1 MAIPENI
8 VVLGHRESELREQS
22 LGAIDDNERMSDHL
36 DAIEATMSA
45 LMEHVRDRPERS
57 QAELV
62 VKRLGI
68 RLFNNLAS
76 GLSQGLKGYYQQ
88 AFDAV
93 RDVVELQ
100 FLFDDFGS
108 DPEKPLRW
116 ALASKVDR
124 EREFRPA
131 EVRKRLDARYQH
143 VGDARRKAYQALSTM
158 ASHPS
163 PDGFALITPHDSLS
177 VTGPFFEARFL
188 DALLGEMAQHG
199 LGAGVNFTSLLPAET
214 EAEMAA
220 KIVYAQRAGRWVE
233 RHMSKEVAEVMA
245 ADLGAS

>member
-8 VVLGHRESELREQS
+8 VVLGQRESELREQS
-22 LGAIDDNERMSDHL
+22 LGAIDGDERMSDHL
-36 DAIEATMSA
+36 DVIEATMSA
-45 LMEHVRDRPERS
+45 LMDHVRDRPERS

-100 FLFDDFGS
+100 FLFDDFGT

-116 ALASKVDR
+116 ALASKVER

-131 EVRKRLDARYQH
+131 EVRKRLDARYKH

-163 PDGFALITPHDSLS
+163 PDGFALITPRDNLS

-188 DALLGEMAQHG
+188 DALLAEMAQHG
-199 LGAGVNFTSLLPAET
+199 LGAGVNFTSLLAAQT

-233 RHMSKEVAEVMA
+233 RYMSKEVAEVMA
-245 ADLGAS
+245 ADLGPS

>member
-8 VVLGHRESELREQS
+8 VLLGRREAELREQS
-22 LGAIDDNERMSDHL
+22 LRAIDDNESMSDHL
-36 DAIEATMSA
+36 DVVESSMSA
-45 LMEHVRDRPERS
+45 IMDHVRDRPERS
-57 QAELV
+57 DADLI

-88 AFDAV
+88 GFDAV
-93 RDVVELQ
+93 RDIVELQ

-108 DPEKPLRW
+108 DPEKPMRW
-116 ALASKVDR
+116 ASASKVDR

-131 EVRKRLDARYQH
+131 EVRKRLDTRYRH
-143 VGDARRKAYQALSTM
+143 RGDARRKAYQQLSTM

-163 PDGFALITPHDSLS
+163 PDGFALITPRDNLS
-177 VTGPFFEARFL
+177 VTGPFFEHRFL

-199 LGAGVNFTSLLPAET
+199 LGAGVNFTTLLPAAT

-220 KIVYAQRAGRWVE
+220 KVAYAQRAGR
-233 RHMSKEVAEVMA
+233 
-245 ADLGAS
+245 